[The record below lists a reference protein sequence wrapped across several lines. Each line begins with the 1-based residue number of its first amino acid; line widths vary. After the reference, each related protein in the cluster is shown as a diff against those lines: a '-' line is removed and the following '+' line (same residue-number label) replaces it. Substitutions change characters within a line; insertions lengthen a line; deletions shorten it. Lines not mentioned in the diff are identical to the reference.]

1 MAGLMGA
8 DVLAVFVKEP
18 RPGAVKSRLAAAL
31 GAEAA
36 AEVYRAIAEEA
47 MRRTAPRRDEY
58 DRIVAFD
65 PPSAGATI
73 GEWLGVTA
81 GALLPQPTGDI
92 GLRMERVFD
101 ELFRRG
107 ARRVALIGTDVPA
120 LSREDVRGALE
131 SLDDH
136 DVAVGPATDGG
147 YYLLALKRPEPEL
160 LRDVPW
166 STPDVL
172 TTTLDRAARLGLSV
186 RVLWTIGDVDTIE
199 DLAAEWG
206 TIRSL
211 LNEEIAQRI
220 DRTIRGRA
228 TKIDRRG

>member
-73 GEWLGVTA
+73 GGGLGGAAGGGGGA
-81 GALLPQPTGDI
+81 GAG
-92 GLRMERVFD
+92 G
-101 ELFRRG
+101 RG
-107 ARRVALIGTDVPA
+107 ARG
-120 LSREDVRGALE
+120 RGGGGA
-131 SLDDH
+131 
-136 DVAVGPATDGG
+136 AVVC
-147 YYLLALKRPEPEL
+147 E
-160 LRDVPW
+160 
-166 STPDVL
+166 
-172 TTTLDRAARLGLSV
+172 
-186 RVLWTIGDVDTIE
+186 
-199 DLAAEWG
+199 
-206 TIRSL
+206 
-211 LNEEIAQRI
+211 
-220 DRTIRGRA
+220 GRA
-228 TKIDRRG
+228 

>member
-81 GALLPQPTGDI
+81 GRPRPRPGRGGGGGAGRQWEGAPRPGPAGGGASRARRLAAPRPAGARTFDCTRFEYDGSPLEEARDRRAPPEHQPRLVKPRRAI
-92 GLRMERVFD
+92 SAA
-101 ELFRRG
+101 RRG
-107 ARRVALIGTDVPA
+107 
-120 LSREDVRGALE
+120 S
-131 SLDDH
+131 
-136 DVAVGPATDGG
+136 
-147 YYLLALKRPEPEL
+147 
-160 LRDVPW
+160 
-166 STPDVL
+166 
-172 TTTLDRAARLGLSV
+172 
-186 RVLWTIGDVDTIE
+186 
-199 DLAAEWG
+199 
-206 TIRSL
+206 
-211 LNEEIAQRI
+211 
-220 DRTIRGRA
+220 
-228 TKIDRRG
+228 